1 MADDLE
7 QQIDNCKK
15 RIAVIGT
22 LIEDQRAAGLI
33 TAEAERVL
41 ALEASYL
48 KVLRV
53 CWPPAT
59 ASQLRG
65 TRRPLV
71 LLPEP
76 ERAPQVQRPSVAMA
90 AAGTARKRDPACR
103 LAAATSP
110 ATAKLNLRT

>member
-22 LIEDQRAAGLI
+22 LIEEQRAAGLI

-48 KVLRV
+48 KVLEDMLA
-53 CWPPAT
+53 CG
-59 ASQLRG
+59 G
-65 TRRPLV
+65 TGA
-71 LLPEP
+71 
-76 ERAPQVQRPSVAMA
+76 ER
-90 AAGTARKRDPACR
+90 
-103 LAAATSP
+103 
-110 ATAKLNLRT
+110 